1 METKMEQFSATN
13 TNPVLRVDKG
23 GTVLYSNEASKPL
36 FQEWGVVIG
45 GKLPSY
51 IGDLVQRVITR
62 NSPEKM
68 EIDVGKGV
76 YLVVFHPLPEQEC
89 VNISGFDISD
99 RIELEEKPRESEA
112 LEMMKLELAEYN
124 KSQQTKDD
132 WEQFA
137 LKFSEEMKLHVP
149 SVAILRIAKRAQSKD
164 VFLVGHEGLGCGER
178 CHRFILL
185 NLIDDVA
192 KEKVLK

>member
-1 METKMEQFSATN
+1 MEQFSATN

-23 GTVLYSNEASKPL
+23 GTVLYSNEAGKPL
-36 FQEWGVVIG
+36 LREWGVVVG

-76 YLVVFHPLPEQEC
+76 YLIVFHPLPEQEC

-99 RIELEEKPRESEA
+99 QKEVEEKPRKSES
-112 LEMMKLELAEYN
+112 
-124 KSQQTKDD
+124 SF
-132 WEQFA
+132 W
-137 LKFSEEMKLHVP
+137 
-149 SVAILRIAKRAQSKD
+149 R
-164 VFLVGHEGLGCGER
+164 
-178 CHRFILL
+178 
-185 NLIDDVA
+185 
-192 KEKVLK
+192 